1 MSSQMVE
8 ELPEDSA
15 TGGSGKVNDRSLE
28 PADHQVPDRL
38 IMLSLL
44 QKPVFPGIMVPLVF
58 KGREYLE
65 TIRRI
70 LDQDQGFAGLVYR
83 PADSE
88 ADDPGYDL
96 GIAVRIFQ
104 TNLIGQDTVQVL
116 VQGFHRVQRVLILPD
131 AQALVWKVRHLYDP
145 HAPED
150 MAMKAWMLSIGN
162 EIKEWLKTSPV
173 AQEQMNLVASQL
185 NYNRPGAAMD
195 IVANILTADGAA
207 LQELL
212 EAQDLRE
219 RARHLL
225 RLLKEEVE
233 LARLQQKI
241 QKEIQASVDQQQK
254 EFFLHQQ
261 LKAIKKELGLEK
273 DDKDTELETLQRKMR
288 RLKLSK
294 EAKEAVR
301 EEMHK
306 LEVLNPQSPEYHVSR
321 NYLHWV
327 TDLPWGRH
335 SKDNMDIRKARM
347 LLDRDHYG
355 LEDVKDL
362 ILEFLSGILRKGKVA
377 GSVICLVGPPGV
389 GKTSIGQSIAEAMGR
404 KFFRFSVGGM
414 RDEAEIKGHRRTYI
428 GAMPGKFMQAL
439 KRVGV
444 ANPVIM
450 LDEVDK
456 IGASFQGDPASALL
470 EVLDPEQNA
479 RFLDHYIDIP
489 FDLSNVLFIAT
500 ANQLDTIPAP
510 LLDRMEVIR
519 LSGYILEDKVQI
531 ARRYL
536 LPKLLREL
544 HYQPEEIGVED
555 EALRRIIDRYAREAG
570 VRNLEKQL
578 RRIIRKITLRQAEGE
593 PTVNRIGADD
603 LEAYLGKPVFQS
615 EQLYTRILPGTVMGL
630 AYTAFGGSTLYIEAS
645 GIKASASGFKQT
657 GQLGKVMQESAEI
670 AFSYIRARLSE
681 GMESNAYFNEHF
693 VHLHVPAGATPKDG
707 PSAGITMALA
717 LYSLASGQPVRKELA
732 MTGELTLTGKVL
744 AVGGIREKVLAARR
758 AGISDLILPKDNRN
772 DFTEL
777 PEHIREGVKVFY
789 ADYFDDVIK
798 AAYYPG

>member
-1 MSSQMVE
+1 MAVKQE
-8 ELPEDSA
+8 ETTHEAPDANPASPGRA
-15 TGGSGKVNDRSLE
+15 LE
-28 PADHQVPDRL
+28 PADQQVPDRL
-38 IMLSLL
+38 LMLPLP
-44 QKPVFPGIMVPLVF
+44 QKPLFPGIMVPLVF
-58 KGREYLE
+58 KGKEHLD

-70 LDQDQGFAGLVYR
+70 HEQSNGFAGVVYHPAEGPESDESGYEIGVAIRLVK
-83 PADSE
+83 
-88 ADDPGYDL
+88 
-96 GIAVRIFQ
+96 
-104 TNLIGQDTVQVL
+104 TNFVNPDTAQVL
-116 VQGFHRVQRVLILPD
+116 AQGLHRVQRLLLLPD
-131 AQALVWKVRHLYDP
+131 GQALVWKVRHRYDP
-145 HAPED
+145 IDPDDRE
-150 MAMKAWMLSIGN
+150 MKAWMLSIGN
-162 EIKEWLKTSPV
+162 EIKELLRASPV
-173 AQEQMNLVASQL
+173 VQEQLNLLAGQI
-185 NYNRPGAAMD
+185 NYHRPGAAMD
-195 IVANILTADGAA
+195 IVANMLTSAGDK

-212 EAQDLRE
+212 EAIELKD
-219 RARHLL
+219 RARFIL

-233 LARLQQKI
+233 LARIQQRI
-241 QKEIQASVDQQQK
+241 QKEIQSSVDKQQK

-261 LKAIKKELGLEK
+261 LRAIKKELGLEK
-273 DDKDTELETLQRKMR
+273 DDKETEIETLRKKMR
-288 RLKLSK
+288 RLKLGK
-294 EAKEAVR
+294 EARQAI
-301 EEMHK
+301 EEEIHK
-306 LEVLNPQSPEYHVSR
+306 LEVLNPQSPEYHVCR
-321 NYLHWV
+321 NYLGWV

-335 SKDNMDIRKARM
+335 SRDSADIAKARQ
-347 LLDRDHYG
+347 LLDADHYG

-362 ILEFLSGILRKGKVA
+362 ILEFLSSIMRKGKVS

-389 GKTSIGQSIAEAMGR
+389 GKTSIGQSIALAMGR
-404 KFFRFSVGGM
+404 KFFRFSLGGM

-450 LDEVDK
+450 LDEIDK

-470 EVLDPEQNA
+470 EVLDPEQNQ
-479 RFLDHYIDIP
+479 RFLDHFIDIP

-536 LPKLLREL
+536 LPRLLSEL
-544 HYQPEEIGVED
+544 HYRPD
-555 EALRRIIDRYAREAG
+555 ELVLENDALRFIIDRYAREAG

-578 RRIIRKITLRQAEGE
+578 RKIIRKITLRLAESRE
-593 PTVNRIGADD
+593 TD
-603 LEAYLGKPVFQS
+603 LTIRAENVEAYLGKPLFHS
-615 EQLYTRILPGTVMGL
+615 ELLYTRVLPGTVLGL
-630 AYTAFGGSTLYIEAS
+630 AYTAYGGSTLYIEAS
-645 GIKASASGFKQT
+645 GIRTNTPGFRQT

-681 GMESNAYFNEHF
+681 GVDSKTYFNEHYI
-693 VHLHVPAGATPKDG
+693 HLHVPAGATPKDG

-717 LYSLASGQPVRKELA
+717 LYSLATGQPVRKELA

-744 AVGGIREKVLAARR
+744 AVGGIREKIIAARR
-758 AGISDLILPKDNRN
+758 AGIVDLILPRDNRN
-772 DFTEL
+772 DFMEL
-777 PEHIREGVKVFY
+777 PEPVREGLQVYY